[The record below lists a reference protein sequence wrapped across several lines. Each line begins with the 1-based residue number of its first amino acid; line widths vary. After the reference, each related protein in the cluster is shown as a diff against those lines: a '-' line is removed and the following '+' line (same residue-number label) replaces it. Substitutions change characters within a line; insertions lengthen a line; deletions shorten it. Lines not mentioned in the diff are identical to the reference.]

1 LSCSE
6 ERRAVENKKAGFAPA
21 FLFVVPG
28 VPVTVEKR
36 QPEKFL
42 LAESA
47 GRR

>member
-1 LSCSE
+1 ML
-6 ERRAVENKKAGFAPA
+6 
-21 FLFVVPG
+21 G
-28 VPVTVEKR
+28 VPVTVEKL